1 MNEELSVILKR
12 VLALYRKYG
21 IKSIT
26 MDDVSRELGISK
38 KTLYQYVKDKDELVS
53 KVVELE
59 ISSHQSHLMQSCSE
73 NLNAIEQIAEIS
85 RCVSFMLREYSA
97 VAEFDLRK
105 YYPDLHKR
113 LREVRR
119 ENMLRFIHDNL
130 VRGKN
135 EGLYRSDLNAEVVA
149 KIAQSHLDSMFES
162 EIITVAEFLEPAFSM
177 EFFNYHLRGIV
188 SEKGLKV
195 LDDELKS
202 FGRQNK

>member
-1 MNEELSVILKR
+1 MNDELSVLLKR

-26 MDDVSRELGISK
+26 MDDVSHELGISK
-38 KTLYQYVKDKDELVS
+38 KTLYQYVKDKDELVN

-59 ISSHQSHLMQSCSE
+59 ISSHQSQLIQSCSE

-85 RCVSFMLREYSA
+85 RCVGFMLKEYSA
-97 VAEFDLRK
+97 VAEYDLRK